1 MPGSIVGYDEAL
13 SAVEEAAGKG
23 VGVYEM
29 AVAFEMSLAISE
41 KKKALKRRK
50 KLIEKLDSDAPFLYE
65 AAADLFTHAAGGCSP
80 QDAAKGILASYLNCG
95 MDVKN
100 ARAYAQTVDFA
111 AGC

>member
-1 MPGSIVGYDEAL
+1 MPGSIVGYGEAL
-13 SAVEEAAGKG
+13 SAAEEAAGKG

-50 KLIEKLDSDAPFLYE
+50 KLIEKLDSDAQFLYE
-65 AAADLFTHAAGGCSP
+65 AAVDLFTHAAGGCSP
-80 QDAAKGILASYLNCG
+80 QDAARGILASYLNCG
-95 MDVKN
+95 MDVKR